1 MTDRIEH
8 TTDSDPVSAKEARH
22 NGTPENTPSTAPS
35 TTPGSTSG
43 RTPGEE
49 PVRTPGATSG
59 RTPGTASGITSGDG
73 KSLKPGSGGP
83 DDLSVPPAPRTAPA
97 AQASERAGRHGTAGT
112 ESTPVSRAGTEGPL
126 VSRDDQDKLSQRM
139 QQAVTDF
146 VESPRRAV
154 EEADSTFDQI
164 VSGLTEALTERRRV
178 LRASWQEQDTDAQ
191 TEELRIALQRYRD
204 ISEQLLKI

>member
-1 MTDRIEH
+1 MTDRNEH
-8 TTDSDPVSAKEARH
+8 TTDPISAEEPRRT
-22 NGTPENTPSTAPS
+22 GTAATPSA
-35 TTPGSTSG
+35 
-43 RTPGEE
+43 
-49 PVRTPGATSG
+49 A
-59 RTPGTASGITSGDG
+59 PGTASGRTSRTSGTTAGVAPGDSTAVTSGDG
-73 KSLKPGSGGP
+73 RGLTPKSTGH
-83 DDLSVPPAPRTAPA
+83 DDPAVPPAPRTAPA
-97 AQASERAGRHGTAGT
+97 VPDPERTGHDGTTGTSRHGTTGT
-112 ESTPVSRAGTEGPL
+112 SHHGTTGAEGPL
-126 VSRDDQDKLSQRM
+126 VSHDDQDKLAQRM

>member
-1 MTDRIEH
+1 MTERIEH
-8 TTDSDPVSAKEARH
+8 KTDPVPTEEPRL
-22 NGTPENTPSTAPS
+22 NGTPAAAPDAAEAR
-35 TTPGSTSG
+35 TSG
-43 RTPGEE
+43 TTG
-49 PVRTPGATSG
+49 TTAA
-59 RTPGTASGITSGDG
+59 TASRDSR
-73 KSLKPGSGGP
+73 SLKPKSDGP
-83 DDLSVPPAPRTAPA
+83 DDPGVPPAPRTAPA
-97 AQASERAGRHGTAGT
+97 VPAPERTGHHGTT
-112 ESTPVSRAGTEGPL
+112 GTEGPL
-126 VSRDDQDKLSQRM
+126 VPRDAQDKLAQRM